1 MTNFNRKFW
10 GSCKIIFFVVDCMS
24 TVISCCPLT
33 YLIQL
38 HFSTDC
44 LKSMEDKD
52 AFKYSPRGG
61 AASLQSPSDLHLHHP
76 RHLTDDVPDQSGG
89 TELR

>member
-1 MTNFNRKFW
+1 
-10 GSCKIIFFVVDCMS
+10 MS
-24 TVISCCPLT
+24 TVRNYSCLT
-33 YLIQL
+33 NFVKFN
-38 HFSTDC
+38 FSTGS
-44 LKSMEDKD
+44 LRSMEDKD

-76 RHLTDDVPDQSGG
+76 RHLTDDVSDYSGR